1 MNPYVSPPN
10 GVRFSG
16 EHSSPLQYCLI
27 NFVGATCVS
36 PVKTMLLSNRPGRK
50 LLRPKH
56 RTQSP
61 GRRWEASRLPP
72 VAGGRRRASGGGLEP
87 ERCRRQMRRGRRV
100 CRGRLVTQLLAAR
113 KLPGTTNG
121 RRGPRAFAPPVA
133 EEAKAQCV
141 QRSARSKPAP
151 SGVASAGH
159 RKRARHSCRGH
170 SPVTPTGKHLR
181 TDAEDEA
188 FCLCPVRTQ
197 FFL

>member
-1 MNPYVSPPN
+1 
-10 GVRFSG
+10 
-16 EHSSPLQYCLI
+16 
-27 NFVGATCVS
+27 
-36 PVKTMLLSNRPGRK
+36 MLLSNRPGRK
-50 LLRPKH
+50 LLRPKR

-72 VAGGRRRASGGGLEP
+72 VAGGRRRASGSGLEP
-87 ERCRRQMRRGRRV
+87 ERCRRQMQRGRRV
-100 CRGRLVTQLLAAR
+100 CRGRQVTQLLAAR

-159 RKRARHSCRGH
+159 RKRAR
-170 SPVTPTGKHLR
+170 R
-181 TDAEDEA
+181 TVAEDIRRSPQQGNIFA
-188 FCLCPVRTQ
+188 PTPRMKPSACVRSGRSISYN
-197 FFL
+197 FLWIFLTSSL